1 MVIQQ
6 LVTTTE
12 TFEQQFVDLLHWDM
26 RTDSTLDQQVAEI
39 IGQVR
44 QHGDP
49 ALLELT
55 NTLDRRALENPSDFR
70 LDERALLDAWQRL
83 VPEHQQALAQA
94 AERIRQFHRRQLDT
108 SWSFE
113 DEFGNRLGQR
123 ISPLERVGVYVPGG
137 QAAYPSSV
145 LMTVIPAKVAG
156 VENIVVTVPT
166 PDEVANDMVLAA
178 LHLAGANQVFSIGG
192 AQAVAAMAYGTETVP
207 RVDKIVGPGGAYVAT
222 AKKQVFGQVG
232 IDMIAGPSEV
242 LILADGTTPVDWVV
256 LDLFSQAEHDSSAQ
270 SILISPDRDYAAEVV
285 ARIEAMLPTME
296 REAIIRQSLLQRG
309 AVIVCSSKQEAVE
322 LANRVAPEHL
332 ELAVAQPEDW
342 VDAIRHAGAIF
353 CGAHTGETF
362 GDYVAGPSHVL
373 PTFGTARFASPLGV
387 YDFQK
392 RTSMVEMSARGASA
406 LAAVTDTLA
415 QSEGLFAHAKAA
427 AARGG
432 ANDHAPIIGPEPSE
446 GAAE

>member
-6 LVTTTE
+6 LVTSTE
-12 TFEQQFVDLLHWDM
+12 AFEQQFAELLHWDM
-26 RTDSTLDQQVAEI
+26 RTDSALDQQVAEI

-44 QHGDP
+44 RHGDS

-55 NTLDRRALENPSDFR
+55 NKLDRRALKKAADFR
-70 LDERALLDAWQRL
+70 LDNSALLEAWQRL
-83 VPEHQQALAQA
+83 EPKHQHALELA
-94 AERIRQFHRRQLDT
+94 AERIRLFHERQLDA

-113 DEFGNRLGQR
+113 DELGNRLGQR
-123 ISPLERVGVYVPGG
+123 ISALERVGVYVPGG

-145 LMTVIPAKVAG
+145 LMTVIPATVAG
-156 VENIVVTVPT
+156 VESIVVTVPT
-166 PDEVANDMVLAA
+166 PDESANDMVLAA
-178 LHLAGANQVFSIGG
+178 LHLAGVNEVFSIGG
-192 AQAVAAMAYGTETVP
+192 AQAIAAMAYGTETVA
-207 RVDKIVGPGGAYVAT
+207 RVDKIVGPGGAFVAT

-242 LILADGTTPVDWVV
+242 LILADGTSPVDWVV

-270 SILISPDRDYAAEVV
+270 SILITPDQEYAAQVV
-285 ARIEAMLPTME
+285 TRVEAMLPAME
-296 REAIIRQSLLQRG
+296 RESIIRKSLLQRG
-309 AVIVCSSKQEAVE
+309 AIIVCSGKQEALE

-332 ELAVAQPEDW
+332 ELAVAQPQEWIDE
-342 VDAIRHAGAIF
+342 IRHAGAIF

-392 RTSMVEMSARGASA
+392 RTSVVEMSARGASE
-406 LAAVTDTLA
+406 LSAVTDTLA
-415 QSEGLFAHAKAA
+415 QSEGLFAHAQAA

-432 ANDHAPIIGPEPSE
+432 ANDRAPIIDNAPSS
-446 GAAE
+446 GAVE

>member
-6 LVTTTE
+6 LVTSTE
-12 TFEQQFVDLLHWDM
+12 AFEQQFAELLHWDM
-26 RTDSTLDQQVAEI
+26 RTDSALDQKVAEI

-44 QHGDP
+44 RHGDS

-55 NTLDRRALENPSDFR
+55 NKLDRRALKKAADFR
-70 LDERALLDAWQRL
+70 LDNSALLEAWQRL
-83 VPEHQQALAQA
+83 EPKHQQALELA
-94 AERIRQFHRRQLDT
+94 AERIRLFHERQLDA

-113 DEFGNRLGQR
+113 DELGNRLGQR
-123 ISPLERVGVYVPGG
+123 ISALERVGVYVPGG

-145 LMTVIPAKVAG
+145 LMTVIPATVAG
-156 VENIVVTVPT
+156 VESIVVTVPT
-166 PDEVANDMVLAA
+166 PDESANDMVLAA
-178 LHLAGANQVFSIGG
+178 LHLAGVNEVFSIGG
-192 AQAVAAMAYGTETVP
+192 AQAIAAMAYGTETVA

-270 SILISPDRDYAAEVV
+270 SILITPDQAYAAQVV
-285 ARIEAMLPTME
+285 TRIEAMLPAME
-296 REAIIRQSLLQRG
+296 RESIIRKSLLQRG
-309 AVIVCSSKQEAVE
+309 AIIVCSDKQEALE

-332 ELAVAQPEDW
+332 ELAVAQPQEWIDE
-342 VDAIRHAGAIF
+342 IRHAGAIF

-392 RTSMVEMSARGASA
+392 RTSVVEMSARGASE
-406 LAAVTDTLA
+406 LSAVTDTLA
-415 QSEGLFAHAKAA
+415 QSEGLFAHAQAA

-432 ANDHAPIIGPEPSE
+432 ANDRAPIIDNAPSS
-446 GAAE
+446 GAVE